1 MGVLLILDYY
11 PLASRRRHRRPC
23 MPPLCN
29 DGRSVVTTA
38 TTWEVEVGAAFIV
51 DLIESNLFFI
61 NHMNPLTGQHL
72 SCRFVDMPNWAFS
85 YALALYRLYE
95 DGQSDDNDT
104 LNVGE
109 EDPCHGRAAADDALV
124 HALSRFP
131 GILHKLLV
139 AMNIVKNNSP
149 GRYSFHSGSSNLDW
163 STVLPAFNDAARID
177 KDSKEDHIAG
187 GGGKTLRN
195 IFVKRCHNLWKEE
208 SVV

>member
-1 MGVLLILDYY
+1 MHGCQYPRPSGSISSPLSRSIVRHPPAVRQHHHRRHRCNCLLTPTALVAPSTAYWLLSLDPQQDPMGVLLILDYY

-38 TTWEVEVGAAFIV
+38 TTWEVEVGAAFIG

-61 NHMNPLTGQHL
+61 NHTDPLTGQHL
-72 SCRFVDMPNWAFS
+72 SCRLVDMPNWAFS

-109 EDPCHGRAAADDALV
+109 EDPCRGRAAADDSM
-124 HALSRFP
+124 H
-131 GILHKLLV
+131 
-139 AMNIVKNNSP
+139 
-149 GRYSFHSGSSNLDW
+149 
-163 STVLPAFNDAARID
+163 
-177 KDSKEDHIAG
+177 
-187 GGGKTLRN
+187 
-195 IFVKRCHNLWKEE
+195 
-208 SVV
+208 